1 LTLLLTVAGAAATV
15 TVGRRRGRPG
25 SVAATWAVAL
35 LASGALGCATGQR
48 KVDRAVR
55 GILVVHEGRPVPV
68 EEQHKLGPVEQIQ
81 MMSVG
86 TREASS
92 NLFLAGAGGLL
103 LSALGGALSLARPR
117 T

>member
-1 LTLLLTVAGAAATV
+1 
-15 TVGRRRGRPG
+15 
-25 SVAATWAVAL
+25 
-35 LASGALGCATGQR
+35 
-48 KVDRAVR
+48 
-55 GILVVHEGRPVPV
+55 
-68 EEQHKLGPVEQIQ
+68 VEQIQ

-117 T
+117 S